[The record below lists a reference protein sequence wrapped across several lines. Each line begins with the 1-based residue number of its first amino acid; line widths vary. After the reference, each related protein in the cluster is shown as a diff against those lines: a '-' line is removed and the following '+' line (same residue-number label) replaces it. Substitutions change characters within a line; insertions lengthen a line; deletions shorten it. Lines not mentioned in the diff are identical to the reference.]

1 MERETANLAI
11 ACWGVE
17 SICSTFRS
25 DWVTRDKVQ
34 LTDRTPLT
42 LLEEERH
49 IVSRMVDTISKEV
62 LHRKGDSMRT
72 MSGMYRKMGN

>member
-42 LLEEERH
+42 LEEESQ
-49 IVSRMVDTISKEV
+49 IVSRMVDTLSKGV
-62 LHRKGDSMRT
+62 LNR
-72 MSGMYRKMGN
+72 

>member
-1 MERETANLAI
+1 VERGRTILAI
-11 ACWGVE
+11 ACWGVDC
-17 SICSTFRS
+17 ICSTFSS
-25 DWVTRDKVQ
+25 DWVTSDRVQ

-72 MSGMYRKMGN
+72 MSGMYRKMH